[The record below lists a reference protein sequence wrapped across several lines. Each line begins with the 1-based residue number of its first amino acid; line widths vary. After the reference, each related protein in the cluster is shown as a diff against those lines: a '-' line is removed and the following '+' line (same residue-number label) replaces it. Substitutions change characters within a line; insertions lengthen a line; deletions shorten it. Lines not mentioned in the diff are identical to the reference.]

1 MSRIQVPYGKTYQEA
16 EIEDSIPVQLI
27 DPECAPVTESVD
39 TLIEQAL
46 DHPIASEK
54 LENIVTKQDMPLI
67 IVNDQT
73 RPGPNREMVEAIVR
87 RLEKAGIPDTHMR
100 IIIATGSHRAPT
112 SEELDSLVGEDIHKR
127 IAVYSHD
134 CKKNNVYLGTTEGG
148 LPIYVDKLVAEASFI
163 ITTGLVAPH
172 KAAGFSGGRK
182 SIVPGVAGIETL
194 KIHHSLPI
202 RPFEP
207 AVGWMEENPFHQAA
221 LAAAKL
227 VKVRFILNA
236 VQDTH
241 KQNVAVVAGDLAEAH
256 ADGVRICREHNI
268 VDSDKYGNMVTAS
281 PGGAPRDCNLYQ
293 GQKALATAELFA
305 KKGGDAVFILVAE
318 AEDGIGPQLFQDW
331 LIEGKD
337 PQDIIER
344 FRREGF
350 DVGTNK
356 AFEYARAMTKGRL
369 IIVSENVDKEQIR
382 RMKMECVSTLQE
394 AIDMVTKEKKLE
406 QLIVLPKAVNIIPHF
421 ADN

>member
-134 CKKNNVYLGTTEGG
+134 CKK
-148 LPIYVDKLVAEASFI
+148 IMCILVR
-163 ITTGLVAPH
+163 L
-172 KAAGFSGGRK
+172 KAGFQFMLISWWQK
-182 SIVPGVAGIETL
+182 
-194 KIHHSLPI
+194 
-202 RPFEP
+202 
-207 AVGWMEENPFHQAA
+207 QA
-221 LAAAKL
+221 LL
-227 VKVRFILNA
+227 L
-236 VQDTH
+236 Q
-241 KQNVAVVAGDLAEAH
+241 
-256 ADGVRICREHNI
+256 
-268 VDSDKYGNMVTAS
+268 
-281 PGGAPRDCNLYQ
+281 
-293 GQKALATAELFA
+293 
-305 KKGGDAVFILVAE
+305 
-318 AEDGIGPQLFQDW
+318 QDW
-331 LIEGKD
+331 L
-337 PQDIIER
+337 
-344 FRREGF
+344 
-350 DVGTNK
+350 
-356 AFEYARAMTKGRL
+356 RL
-369 IIVSENVDKEQIR
+369 IRQLVFQ
-382 RMKMECVSTLQE
+382 
-394 AIDMVTKEKKLE
+394 AGEKALFRE
-406 QLIVLPKAVNIIPHF
+406 
-421 ADN
+421 

>member
-148 LPIYVDKLVAEASFI
+148 LPIYVDKLVADASFI

-202 RPFEP
+202 RP
-207 AVGWMEENPFHQAA
+207 
-221 LAAAKL
+221 
-227 VKVRFILNA
+227 I
-236 VQDTH
+236 
-241 KQNVAVVAGDLAEAH
+241 
-256 ADGVRICREHNI
+256 
-268 VDSDKYGNMVTAS
+268 
-281 PGGAPRDCNLYQ
+281 
-293 GQKALATAELFA
+293 
-305 KKGGDAVFILVAE
+305 
-318 AEDGIGPQLFQDW
+318 
-331 LIEGKD
+331 
-337 PQDIIER
+337 
-344 FRREGF
+344 
-350 DVGTNK
+350 
-356 AFEYARAMTKGRL
+356 
-369 IIVSENVDKEQIR
+369 
-382 RMKMECVSTLQE
+382 
-394 AIDMVTKEKKLE
+394 
-406 QLIVLPKAVNIIPHF
+406 
-421 ADN
+421 

>member
-1 MSRIQVPYGKTYQEA
+1 MRFRI
-16 EIEDSIPVQLI
+16 L
-27 DPECAPVTESVD
+27 
-39 TLIEQAL
+39 
-46 DHPIASEK
+46 
-54 LENIVTKQDMPLI
+54 
-67 IVNDQT
+67 
-73 RPGPNREMVEAIVR
+73 
-87 RLEKAGIPDTHMR
+87 
-100 IIIATGSHRAPT
+100 
-112 SEELDSLVGEDIHKR
+112 
-127 IAVYSHD
+127 
-134 CKKNNVYLGTTEGG
+134 
-148 LPIYVDKLVAEASFI
+148 
-163 ITTGLVAPH
+163 
-172 KAAGFSGGRK
+172 
-182 SIVPGVAGIETL
+182 
-194 KIHHSLPI
+194 
-202 RPFEP
+202 
-207 AVGWMEENPFHQAA
+207 
-221 LAAAKL
+221 
-227 VKVRFILNA
+227 
-236 VQDTH
+236 
-241 KQNVAVVAGDLAEAH
+241 
-256 ADGVRICREHNI
+256 
-268 VDSDKYGNMVTAS
+268 DKYGDVVIAS

-406 QLIVLPKAVNIIPHF
+406 QVIVLPKAVNIIPHF

>member
-1 MSRIQVPYGKTYQEA
+1 MSRLQVPYGKTYQEA

-256 ADGVRICREHNI
+256 AEGVRICREHNI
-268 VDSDKYGNMVTAS
+268 VECDKYGDVVIAS

-331 LIEGKD
+331 LIEGED

-406 QLIVLPKAVNIIPHF
+406 QVIVLPKAVNIIPHF